1 MFKLKAQVINLKN
14 LASSVPVIEDAE
26 SKMPAPSLEKTKD
39 PVFNY
44 RTTRPY
50 FMNDWQKLEYDFKE
64 IDKDATIEAYL
75 QISFDKK
82 LALFMKEGLEIIG
95 KDPELAAYVKRR
107 FREVCYAGRT
117 TPPQFISDIARNIVR
132 YSNCFILVE

>member
-1 MFKLKAQVINLKN
+1 MFNSKAKIIDLR
-14 LASSVPVIEDAE
+14 VPPQALSIEDAE
-26 SKMPAPSLEKTKD
+26 SKITAPNLEVAKN

-64 IDKDATIEAYL
+64 IDKVATIEAYL

-82 LALFMKEGLEIIG
+82 TALFMKEGFEIVG
-95 KDPELAAYVKRR
+95 KDAELAAYVERR
-107 FREVCYAGRT
+107 LREICYVSKT
-117 TPPQFISDIARNIVR
+117 TPRQIINDIAKNILPG
-132 YSNCFILVE
+132 IE